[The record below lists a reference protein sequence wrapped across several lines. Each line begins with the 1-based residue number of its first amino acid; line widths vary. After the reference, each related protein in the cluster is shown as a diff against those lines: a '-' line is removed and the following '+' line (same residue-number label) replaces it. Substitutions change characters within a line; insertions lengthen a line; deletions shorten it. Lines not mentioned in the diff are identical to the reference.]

1 MDGIVAAQE
10 IIHMTKSNM
19 IKGYLLKLDF
29 EKIYDVVNWH
39 CLLEIVEREVWSQ
52 MDFLAILV
60 A

>member
-1 MDGIVAAQE
+1 MAAQE